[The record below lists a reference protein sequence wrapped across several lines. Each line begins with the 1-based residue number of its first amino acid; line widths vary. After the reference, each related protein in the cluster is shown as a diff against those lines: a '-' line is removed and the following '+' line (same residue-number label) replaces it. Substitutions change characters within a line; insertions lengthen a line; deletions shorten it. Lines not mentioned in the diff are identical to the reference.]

1 MGASPSQPLSFTAWI
16 AMISPKNNAADSGKT
31 LILAAI
37 CLAALVL
44 PLSFSGGAVAT
55 PAISRDLGGS
65 PVALTWITNAFM
77 LSFGSLLMAA
87 GTLADQF
94 GRKRLFASG
103 MALFVGSSLALTL
116 APSVV
121 WLDIFR
127 AVQGIAAAAALS
139 SGSAALAQ
147 EFDGHARTRAFS
159 MLGTSF
165 GVGLAFGPVLA
176 GWLIASFGWRSI
188 FLLIAVIGGV
198 ALLFGVPR
206 MRETRDPN
214 ATGLDWPGTVT
225 FTATLVLFTFG
236 IIQGPVS
243 GWTHPLVMALL
254 AGSVLLLGAFVASET
269 HVARPM
275 LDLSLFRYPLFVGVQ
290 VLPIGTCYC
299 YIVLVV
305 VLPLRFIGIDGLS
318 EMQAG
323 LLMLALSSPM
333 LVVPALAAKLTQWI
347 SAGVL
352 SGVGFLVAALG
363 LYWLSQIDASSS
375 VRLMVMPM
383 LMIGIGTG
391 LPWGLMDG
399 LSVSVVPKAR
409 AGMATGIFSTTRVAG
424 EGIALAVVSA
434 LLAGLIQAGLHHTL
448 PSTNAIDLAMAAQRL
463 ATGDLVHAS
472 ATLPLAEVS
481 VLKASYVY
489 AFQYVLHLLAGITGI
504 CAVVVLA
511 FLGRTRAIQD
521 SSEESLLIAG
531 ETEVA
536 MDGMEG

>member
-1 MGASPSQPLSFTAWI
+1 
-16 AMISPKNNAADSGKT
+16 MISPKSDATDRGKT

-37 CLAALVL
+37 CLAAIVL

-87 GTLADQF
+87 GTLADQL

-103 MALFVGSSLALTL
+103 MALFVASSLALTI
-116 APSVV
+116 APSVI
-121 WLDIFR
+121 WLDVLR
-127 AVQGIAAAAALS
+127 AVQGIAAAGALA

-188 FLLIAVIGGV
+188 FLLIAAIGGV

-225 FTATLVLFTFG
+225 FTAALVFLTFG
-236 IIQGPVS
+236 IIQGPES
-243 GWTHPLVMALL
+243 GWAHPIVVALL
-254 AGSVLLLGAFVASET
+254 TGSVLLFVAFVAIET
-269 HVARPM
+269 HVTRPM

-333 LVVPALAAKLTQWI
+333 LVVPVLAAKLTRWI

-363 LYWLSQIDASSS
+363 LYWLSQIGATGSMH
-375 VRLMVMPM
+375 LMVMPM

-391 LPWGLMDG
+391 MPWGLMDG
-399 LSVSVVPKAR
+399 LSVSVVPIAR

-434 LLAGLIQAGLHHTL
+434 LLAGFMQVGLHHTL
-448 PSTNAIDLAMAAQRL
+448 PSANAADLAVAAQRL
-463 ATGDLVHAS
+463 AAGDLIHAS
-472 ATLPLAEVS
+472 AMLPYAGIP
-481 VLKASYVY
+481 VLKASYVD
-489 AFQYVLHLLAGITGI
+489 AFRRILHLLAVITGI

-511 FLGRTRAIQD
+511 FLGRAQGVQD
-521 SSEESLLIAG
+521 SSNEPLLIAG
-531 ETEVA
+531 KTETA
-536 MDGMEG
+536 IDGIEG